1 MTGEL
6 AEMTEFLINLTEK
19 KPYTFI
25 SICILITVFLTLYEL
40 RKKRHNKSQ

>member
-1 MTGEL
+1 MIGEL

-25 SICILITVFLTLYEL
+25 TICILTTVFLTFYEL
-40 RKKRHNKSQ
+40 RKTRPNKS